1 MAKKEYRRHTM
12 TKRSLALV
20 ALVAALA
27 VSIGFAA
34 RPLFG
39 TARDTGVAAAATPT
53 AIDVA
58 NTRSVTVAGQG
69 QIKIKPDLAYVIFA
83 VETSN
88 ADLTVAQ
95 SENTTRMNAVLDKL
109 KSLGIAE
116 KDLQTTGYNVYPQY
130 NKQDGKPNGYT
141 VNNSV
146 RATVRDITK
155 LGGTID
161 AAVGA
166 GANRVAGISFDLAD
180 KTQAMQQAREA
191 AVADARVKAEQYA
204 KLTNGTLGLPLKIV
218 ENSATPAF
226 DTTTRQAAPAAAGA
240 DTPIQTGEGSISLT
254 VQISYELK

>member
-1 MAKKEYRRHTM
+1 M

-27 VSIGFAA
+27 VSVGFAA

-69 QIKIKPDLAYVIFA
+69 QIKIKPDLAYAIFA

-95 SENTTRMNAVLDKL
+95 SENTTRMNAVLEKL

-141 VNNSV
+141 VNNTV
-146 RATVRDITK
+146 RATVRDITRRSS
-155 LGGTID
+155 
-161 AAVGA
+161 AA
-166 GANRVAGISFDLAD
+166 RLTRRS
-180 KTQAMQQAREA
+180 
-191 AVADARVKAEQYA
+191 ARVP
-204 KLTNGTLGLPLKIV
+204 TGSPG
-218 ENSATPAF
+218 SASTW
-226 DTTTRQAAPAAAGA
+226 
-240 DTPIQTGEGSISLT
+240 PIRRRRCSRRARRRWPMRG
-254 VQISYELK
+254 

>member
-1 MAKKEYRRHTM
+1 M
-12 TKRSLALV
+12 TKRSMALV
-20 ALVAALA
+20 ALVVALA

-39 TARDTGVAAAATPT
+39 TARDTGVAAATP
-53 AIDVA
+53 AAADPA

-69 QIKIKPDLAYVIFA
+69 QVKIKPDLAYATFS

-88 ADLTVAQ
+88 VDLTVAQ
-95 SENTTRMNAVLDKL
+95 GANTTQMNAVLAKL
-109 KSLGIAE
+109 KSLGIAD

-130 NKQDGKPNGYT
+130 DKQQGKPIGYT
-141 VNNSV
+141 VNNAV

-180 KTQAMQQAREA
+180 KAQAMQQAREA

-204 KLTNGTLGLPLKIV
+204 KLTNGTLGVPLKIV
-218 ENSATPAF
+218 ENAATPTF
-226 DTTTRQAAPAAAGA
+226 DTTARSAAPAAIAA
-240 DTPIQTGEGSISLT
+240 DTPIQTGEGAINLT